1 MNLQLETQSGFLG
14 FGSGNLAGEAYHLQN
29 MLATQFGLAPYL
41 KNATEEDSAA
51 VSGMTTVKWF
61 AEYSGTPYAVDAN
74 GKVLTRAGGG
84 FLWTQARATA
94 GNSIGNGMVVDQTG
108 RLLVARDRY
117 IQKYNGAWDDTW
129 KDLGS
134 SVTAEKG
141 MDTYLDWVVI
151 PHGNKVAVLNT
162 TDDSLNTSA
171 FTFPTGCSCI
181 IAKSSRTGILLGVNF
196 GSRSFVA
203 LWDAQATR
211 AIADWIWFDSPLKSI
226 CRAGDNEWIVTTARK
241 IVLTNG
247 YVTKDLPTLSDPVL
261 GAVMHS
267 PSAGGTWTDGSKF
280 YLNHTDVS
288 ANYGRRRSGTYVLDL
303 DSSLWTFITPSDGS
317 TLSVSMG
324 GIWQD
329 STGRLF
335 TSHTNGA
342 TSLSHV
348 CQISNA
354 LPTSAWL
361 ITAPFGKGGTKKV
374 AEGVKVELQSNPINQ
389 IYGTFSYVI
398 SAKVY
403 DFSRPLWTVATQ
415 NGLASGLDKI
425 NVDGTSGSAN
435 NAAVGDEVTILSGS
449 NGGYIRHITAIA
461 DQNTSS
467 ETWTLDSALPNLTA
481 TGTQILVQPFKLA
494 SSFTVTSQTAIPK
507 DGFYFDVKDRIK
519 GKQFM
524 VKVVITDLSVA
535 YLAIP
540 SVSFIYN
547 DLGVI

>member
-1 MNLQLETQSGFLG
+1 MNLQLETQSGFQG
-14 FGSGNLAGEAYHLQN
+14 FGSSNLIGEVYHLQN

-51 VSGMTTVKWF
+51 VSGMTVIKWF
-61 AEYSGTPYAVDAN
+61 AEYAGTPYAVDGN
-74 GKVLTRAGGG
+74 GKVLVRSGGG

-94 GNSIGNGMVVDQTG
+94 GNSIGNGLIVDQTG

-117 IQKYNGAWDDTW
+117 IQMYNGTWNDTW

-141 MDTYLDWVVI
+141 MDTFLDWVVI
-151 PHGNKVAVLNT
+151 PHGNAVAVLNT
-162 TDDSLNTSA
+162 TDDSLNTA
-171 FTFPTGCSCI
+171 GLTFPSGCSCI
-181 IAKSSRTGILLGVNF
+181 VAKSSRTGVLLGVNF
-196 GSRSFVA
+196 GSRSFIA

-211 AIADWIWFDSPLKSI
+211 AIAEWIWFDSPLKSI
-226 CRAGDNEWIVTTARK
+226 CRAGDDQWIVTTARK

-247 YVTKDLPTLSDPVL
+247 YATKELPSLADAVL
-261 GAVMHS
+261 GVTLHN
-267 PSAGGTWTDGSKF
+267 PTAGGTWVDGRKF
-280 YLNHTDVS
+280 YLNHTDTS

-303 DSSLWTFITPSDGS
+303 DTELWTFITPSDGS
-317 TLSVSMG
+317 TLNVAMG

-335 TSHTNGA
+335 TSHSNGG

-361 ITAPFGKGGTKKV
+361 ITAPFGKGGTKKT
-374 AEGVKVELQSNPINQ
+374 AEGIKVEVQANTINQ
-389 IYGTFSYVI
+389 IYTSFGYTI

-415 NGLASGLDKI
+415 SGLASGLDKL
-425 NVDGTSGSAN
+425 NVDGTSGSGN

-449 NGGYIRHITAIA
+449 NGGYIRRITAIA

-467 ETWTLDSALPNLTA
+467 EAWTLDSALPNLTA
-481 TGTQILVQPFKLA
+481 TGTQILVQPFVLA
-494 SSFTVTSQTAIPK
+494 QTFVVSSAASIPK

-519 GKQFM
+519 GKQFL
-524 VKVVITDLSVA
+524 VKVVLTDMTGHIS
-535 YLAIP
+535 IP

-547 DLGVI
+547 DLGII